1 MATWMGE
8 LLNFRLE
15 RDLRDLRETT
25 GSVSYREMERSS
37 YGTVE
42 LWIGRAMELWSAQN
56 GMS

>member
-15 RDLRDLRETT
+15 RDLRDLRDLRETT

-42 LWIGRAMELWSAQN
+42 LWNCRVVDR
-56 GMS
+56 